1 MPILLN
7 IARQPGQTGTKPS
20 IIIYI
25 HQVKITVC
33 LWGIKTPECSLI
45 WFKDINMN
53 GNRQNTVNEF
63 KTLFANLDSNQQ
75 SEISVQ
81 LFLEYCIYQDQ
92 CENTRRL
99 APLINTVAEALT
111 KNLENEDSLTFGVKV
126 VQMYLRTPPAEYFGE
141 TLIRLGFL
149 DRQGVDEM
157 LQIQPKEKIF
167 GTFLMD
173 QGLITQEQRDIAV
186 MAQKRLFTIH
196 EIYDRMLHQHSKEEN
211 EDIIESLKGVFQ
223 HFMVSTAELENDLKK
238 SKSENMHDTLQRL
251 ENIIVETEKHSQSVL
266 EIVDQIFT
274 VKDDLEGSSVAI
286 RTHAGSANK
295 VVADSLDKMN
305 KNLDRL
311 YTLNMELNSSQQIQ
325 DRIGQ
330 QMLKIIP
337 SIQTFHDQLLK
348 IANKLRLDWKSV
360 ESEEADLTKIG
371 YGGTKPEGRA
381 EQGDVDDLLSS
392 LGL

>member
-1 MPILLN
+1 ML
-7 IARQPGQTGTKPS
+7 Q
-20 IIIYI
+20 
-25 HQVKITVC
+25 
-33 LWGIKTPECSLI
+33 E
-45 WFKDINMN
+45 FKDIDMN
-53 GNRQNTVNEF
+53 GKRQNTVNEF

-75 SEISVQ
+75 AEISAQ
-81 LFLEYCIYQDQ
+81 LFLQYCIYQDQ

-111 KNLENEDSLTFGVKV
+111 KNLADEDSLTFGVKV
-126 VQMYLRTPPAEYFGE
+126 VQMYLRTPPVEYFGE
-141 TLIRLGFL
+141 TLVRLGFL
-149 DRQGVDEM
+149 DRQSVDEM
-157 LQIQPKEKIF
+157 LKIQPGEKIF

-173 QGLITQEQRDIAV
+173 QGLITQEQRDITV
-186 MAQKRLFTIH
+186 MAQKRLFSIH
-196 EIYDRMLHQHSKEEN
+196 EVYDRMLNKSLKEEN
-211 EDIIESLKGVFQ
+211 SDVIESLKGVFQ
-223 HFMVSTAELENDLKK
+223 HFMVSTAELEDDLKK

-251 ENIIVETEKHSQSVL
+251 ENIIVETEKHSQFVL

-274 VKDDLEGSSVAI
+274 VKDDLEGSSETI
-286 RTHAGSANK
+286 RTHAGNSNK
-295 VVADSLDKMN
+295 AVADSLN
-305 KNLDRL
+305 KINESLGRL

-337 SIQTFHDQLLK
+337 TIQTFHDQLLK

-360 ESEEADLTKIG
+360 ESEEDLTKIG